1 METALLTRTTSCPLC
16 GGSFTREAMIFGGRE
31 LYANVPCLCPKCD
44 ADRAR
49 AVSSSKAT
57 FRELWERTVPEDYQ
71 SATPQQ
77 VPAALRDAIRWQ
89 PLPNQK
95 GLGIHGP
102 SGHGKSHAMALLALH
117 LEIPFE
123 WITGAAM
130 RQLATDAAMLDGR
143 ARDAARRRLSE
154 LRECRLLIID
164 DIAEVKFT
172 EAWADR
178 LFEVLEYR
186 NSTRRLTCWT
196 AQHGPGQIADRIAAG
211 RGVDPGTGEAI
222 ERRLCQHHAVLRA

>member
-1 METALLTRTTSCPLC
+1 MEAALLTRTTSCPLC
-16 GGSFTREAMIFGGRE
+16 GGTFTREAVIFGGRE
-31 LYANVPCLCPKCD
+31 LGANIPCLCPKCD
-44 ADRAR
+44 AARAR
-49 AVSSSKAT
+49 QASNPKVS
-57 FRELWERTVPEDYQ
+57 FRALWERTVPEDYQ
-71 SATPQQ
+71 AATPQR
-77 VPAALRDAIRWQ
+77 VPAALREAIRWR
-89 PLPNQK
+89 PLPNEK

-102 SGHGKSHAMALLALH
+102 TNHGKTHAMALLALN
-117 LEIPFE
+117 LQIPFQ

-130 RQLATDAAMLDGR
+130 RQLATDAAMFQGR
-143 ARDAARRRLSE
+143 ARDLARRRLSD

-211 RGVDPGTGEAI
+211 RDVDPGTGEAI
-222 ERRLCQHHAVLRA
+222 ERRLCQHHAVFPA